1 MTDAVFALLVA
12 LSFLLVLAGARWFKT
27 LDTGVWR
34 AWRTALPGG
43 IAAGVLLRFIG
54 TNAVAAGIVLT
65 VTALYVRLT
74 GEESEPSDGMISGAA
89 AGAMAAITLIVLGSG
104 RVEGASVNGFE
115 LAECL
120 LAGAAAGFGVTLAAI
135 HAGRKLQQLVIDTV
149 TAVAAITVAAV
160 PLVVRD
166 QLHGLDSR
174 SAAIAAAVLIPL
186 LVVVTLF
193 QQWSDVKAELSHEAS
208 LGFIGDAD
216 VRPTAH
222 PFARLARAG
231 WSDPRAHRAFVR
243 LATLLALRKRQQRNR
258 SGDAA
263 RLYQLEIIKLRM
275 QVQEMA
281 RIDHDVAIASAGPR
295 EPSDTIP
302 TERHEA

>member
-1 MTDAVFALLVA
+1 MTEAAFALLAA

-43 IAAGVLLRFIG
+43 IAAGVILRLTG
-54 TNAVAAGIVLT
+54 TNAVATGIVLT

-74 GEESEPSDGMISGAA
+74 GEESEPSDGMIFGAA
-89 AGAMAAITLIVLGSG
+89 AGAMTAITLIALGQG
-104 RVEGASVNGFE
+104 NGFE

-120 LAGAAAGFGVTLAAI
+120 LAGAAAGFGVTLASI
-135 HAGRKLQQLVIDTV
+135 HVGQKLQQLVIDAV

-160 PLVVRD
+160 PLVVRE
-166 QLHGLDSR
+166 QFHAIDSR
-174 SAAIAAAVLIPL
+174 SAGIAAAALIPL

-222 PFARLARAG
+222 PLARLARAG

-258 SGDAA
+258 SGDVA

-275 QVQEMA
+275 QVQQMT
-281 RIDHDVAIASAGPR
+281 RIDHDVAIASALDR
-295 EPSDTIP
+295 EPSDTIH

>member
-1 MTDAVFALLVA
+1 MTDPAFALLVA
-12 LSFLLVLAGARWFKT
+12 FSFLLVLAGARWFKT

-43 IAAGVLLRFIG
+43 IAAGVILRLTG

-89 AGAMAAITLIVLGSG
+89 AGATTAITLIVLG
-104 RVEGASVNGFE
+104 RGAGFE

-120 LAGAAAGFGVTLAAI
+120 LAGAAAGFGVTLAAM
-135 HAGRKLQQLVIDTV
+135 HVGQKLRQFVIDAV

-160 PLVVRD
+160 PLVLRD
-166 QLHGLDSR
+166 QFPTLDSR
-174 SAAIAAAVLIPL
+174 SAGIAAAALIPM

-222 PFARLARAG
+222 PFARLTRAG

-258 SGDAA
+258 TGDVA

-275 QVQEMA
+275 QVQQMA
-281 RIDHDVAIASAGPR
+281 RIDHDVAIASAGEP
-295 EPSDTIP
+295 EPSDTIH

>member
-1 MTDAVFALLVA
+1 MTDAAFALLVA

-27 LDTGVWR
+27 LDTALWR

-43 IAAGVLLRFIG
+43 IAAGVILRFTG

-65 VTALYVRLT
+65 ATALYVRLT

-89 AGAMAAITLIVLGSG
+89 AGATAAITLIVLG
-104 RVEGASVNGFE
+104 RGAGFE

-135 HAGRKLQQLVIDTV
+135 HAGQKLQQLVIDVV

-166 QLHGLDSR
+166 QFHALDSR
-174 SAAIAAAVLIPL
+174 SAGIAAAALIPL
-186 LVVVTLF
+186 IVVVTLF

-258 SGDAA
+258 TGDAA

-281 RIDHDVAIASAGPR
+281 RIDHDVAIASAGER

>member
-1 MTDAVFALLVA
+1 MTEAAFALLVA
-12 LSFLLVLAGARWFKT
+12 VSFLLVLAGARWFKT

-43 IAAGVLLRFIG
+43 IAAGVILRLTG
-54 TNAVAAGIVLT
+54 TNAIATGIVLT

-74 GEESEPSDGMISGAA
+74 GEESEPSDGMIFGAA
-89 AGAMAAITLIVLGSG
+89 AGATTAITLIVLGG
-104 RVEGASVNGFE
+104 GNAIE
-115 LAECL
+115 LAQCL
-120 LAGAAAGFGVTLAAI
+120 LAGAAAGFGVTLAAL
-135 HAGRKLQQLVIDTV
+135 HVGQKVQQLVIDTV

-166 QLHGLDSR
+166 QLRGVDSR
-174 SAAIAAAVLIPL
+174 TAGIAAAVLIPL

-222 PFARLARAG
+222 PMARLTRAG

-258 SGDAA
+258 SGDVA

-275 QVQEMA
+275 QVQQMA
-281 RIDHDVAIASAGPR
+281 RIDRDVAIASAGQY
-295 EPSDTIP
+295 EPSDTIH